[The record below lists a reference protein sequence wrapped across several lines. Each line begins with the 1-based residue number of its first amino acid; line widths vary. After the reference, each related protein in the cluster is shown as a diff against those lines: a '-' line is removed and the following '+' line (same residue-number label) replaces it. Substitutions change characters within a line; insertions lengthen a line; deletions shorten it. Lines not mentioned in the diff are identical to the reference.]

1 MEIPIDERRIKQL
14 LKEALVEVLEERKDI
29 LYELLVEVVE
39 DIALVHAIQ
48 EGENTEPVSKQE
60 VVKLLEDLM

>member
-1 MEIPIDERRIKQL
+1 METPIDERRIKQL
-14 LKEALVEVLEERKDI
+14 LKEALVEVLEERKDL
-29 LYELLVEVVE
+29 LYELLAEVME

-60 VVKLLEDLM
+60 VVKLLEDLT

>member
-1 MEIPIDERRIKQL
+1 METPIDEHRIKQL

-29 LYELLVEVVE
+29 LYELLAEVTE

-48 EGENTEPVSKQE
+48 EG
-60 VVKLLEDLM
+60 